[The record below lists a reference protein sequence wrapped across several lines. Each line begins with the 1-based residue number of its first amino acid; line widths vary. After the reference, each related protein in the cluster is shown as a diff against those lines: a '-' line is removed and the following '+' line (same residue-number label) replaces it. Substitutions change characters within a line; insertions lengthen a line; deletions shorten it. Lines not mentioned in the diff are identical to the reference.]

1 MTYKR
6 LLSRALPSVVTILLV
21 VTTLAGLSGCASTAK
36 YNVSECPTW
45 EGLESIQVNPAGAR
59 DRHLRVQAAFRV
71 CPPVEGLA
79 EIERKRIELRHEI
92 ISLLSSQSVQQLQDP
107 LRAENLRQ
115 QLLVLVNEKVL
126 KKSEVTEVFI
136 TEMHLQ

>member
-1 MTYKR
+1 MKRKR
-6 LLSRALPSVVTILLV
+6 LSYWAIPLVATSLITIVTG
-21 VTTLAGLSGCASTAK
+21 LAGCASTAK
-36 YNVSECPTW
+36 YNASECPTW
-45 EGLESIQVNPAGAR
+45 EGLEPIQVNPAGAR

-92 ISLLSSQSVQQLQDP
+92 ISLLSSQTVQQLEDP

-126 KKSEVTEVFI
+126 KKSEVTDVFI